1 MHPVITGAMIF
12 TTRIDMV
19 RAPPPY
25 VLMNVWSTDNAYIIP
40 SNYNWNNLYD
50 SELYKL
56 TEIEFIYR
64 SAL

>member
-25 VLMNVWSTDNAYIIP
+25 VLMNVWSTDNDYIIIGITYMTR
-40 SNYNWNNLYD
+40 NYKN
-50 SELYKL
+50 
-56 TEIEFIYR
+56 
-64 SAL
+64 